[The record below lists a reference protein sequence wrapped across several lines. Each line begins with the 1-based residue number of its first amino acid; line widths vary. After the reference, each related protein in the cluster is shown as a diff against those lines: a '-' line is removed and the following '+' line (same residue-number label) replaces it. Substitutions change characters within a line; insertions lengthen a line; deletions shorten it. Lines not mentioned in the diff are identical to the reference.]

1 MANFYSDTQTHAS
14 RAMCESILN
23 IPLGDEN
30 HDEDPCKVELCA
42 KVAEMLGMEAAV
54 FLPCVIKLPSR
65 YVVGQV
71 MK

>member
-30 HDEDPCKVELCA
+30 HDEDPCKVELCQ
-42 KVAEMLGMEAAV
+42 KLLKCWGWR
-54 FLPCVIKLPSR
+54 LPYFYHV
-65 YVVGQV
+65 
-71 MK
+71 